1 VDPHL
6 LDEELLD
13 LFAVN
18 GTGHPFDA
26 DVDILTILAK
36 DDHIHILRLLDRRGN
51 ALEVTNRAQTGVQ
64 IKQLAKS
71 YVKGADSTADR
82 CGQGSFD
89 ANQKLPEGL
98 DSLVRQPGLVAHF
111 LAEQVEW
118 LFTGIDFHPADFSPA
133 AVDLFD
139 CSIEN
144 AYRGLPDIDPG
155 TVAFDERNDRVV
167 RHNQL
172 SVRTHGDLVP

>member
-1 VDPHL
+1 
-6 LDEELLD
+6 
-13 LFAVN
+13 
-18 GTGHPFDA
+18 
-26 DVDILTILAK
+26 
-36 DDHIHILRLLDRRGN
+36 
-51 ALEVTNRAQTGVQ
+51 
-64 IKQLAKS
+64 
-71 YVKGADSTADR
+71 
-82 CGQGSFD
+82 QGSFD

-118 LFTGIDFHPADFSPA
+118 LFTGIDFHPADFFPA
-133 AVDLFD
+133 AVDLFY

-155 TVAFDERNDRVV
+155 TVAFDEWNDRVV

-172 SVRTHGDLVP
+172 AVVSHGDLVPGRDCQIRISHPTLFRWYISGFKRASETSSYAMASIMAFRVALGRIAFSVFTGSVRK